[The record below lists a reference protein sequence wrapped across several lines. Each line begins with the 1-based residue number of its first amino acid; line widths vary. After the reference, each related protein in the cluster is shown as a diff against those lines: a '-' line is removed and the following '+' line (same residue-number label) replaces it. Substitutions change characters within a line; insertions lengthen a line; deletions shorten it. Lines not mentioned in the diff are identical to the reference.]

1 MKIFVRMGEMV
12 ELTKKK
18 TPHKQKMSTTVS
30 MSVAISAVCIA
41 FIALVIGS
49 VSLGLTSV
57 KGQEGPIG
65 AQGATGPAG
74 TTGVTGATGVV
85 GESGQSGAIG
95 PTGAIGPI
103 GPTGVVGVIGTTG
116 ATGPVAPSLGT
127 LVSFGGSAGATQNL
141 FFLYNGTLSAT
152 LTTNNANPFAY
163 FFSPF
168 AISVT
173 VSAISW
179 ITTSGT
185 SATAMRIYCASA
197 LGIFTDVLNFT
208 LTGAFGKLS
217 LPPLVLPAGQFLNL
231 SFSGLS
237 NNPGNSLFT
246 LHLT

>member
-1 MKIFVRMGEMV
+1 
-12 ELTKKK
+12 
-18 TPHKQKMSTTVS
+18 MSTTVS
-30 MSVAISAVCIA
+30 MSVAVSAVCIA

-57 KGQEGPIG
+57 KGQEGPTG
-65 AQGATGPAG
+65 AQGATGPSGVTGSSG
-74 TTGVTGATGVV
+74 TTGATGATGVV
-85 GESGQSGAIG
+85 GESGVAGQTGQTGTIG
-95 PTGAIGPI
+95 PTGAIGAIGAI
-103 GPTGVVGVIGTTG
+103 GPTGV
-116 ATGPVAPSLGT
+116 TGPVAPSLGT

-152 LTTNNANPFAY
+152 LSTNNMNPFAY

-185 SATAMRIYCASA
+185 SLTAMRIYCASA
-197 LGIFTDVLNFT
+197 LGIFTDVLNFN